1 MTFSKKLKTIN
12 NKIKK
17 NKAQYDSDK
26 ETAKMLALSSQNVGK
41 YEFSTSK
48 YVLPEKDLLQK
59 AARIKRFEYELLG
72 SGLKS
77 TLFLTFFWRYCKDVQ
92 TSYFEYFGHVWLC
105 TPKMIISA
113 CRKIRCFSKITI
125 FHCRLFPGTTN
136 DKIVQRI

>member
-12 NKIKK
+12 NKIKQ

-48 YVLPEKDLLQK
+48 YILPEKDLLQK
-59 AARIKRFEYELLG
+59 AARIKRLDYELLG

-77 TLFLTFFWRYCKDVQ
+77 TLFLMFFWRCCKDMQ
-92 TSYFEYFGHVWLC
+92 TSYFEYFGHVWLGYAH
-105 TPKMIISA
+105 PK
-113 CRKIRCFSKITI
+113 
-125 FHCRLFPGTTN
+125 
-136 DKIVQRI
+136 